1 MNDYDDRS
9 RGWGL
14 FWMYA
19 GMAAV
24 ACLPLLVAIIASL
37 P

>member
-19 GMAAV
+19 GLALLMLLPSLVGLWAV
-24 ACLPLLVAIIASL
+24 IA
-37 P
+37 